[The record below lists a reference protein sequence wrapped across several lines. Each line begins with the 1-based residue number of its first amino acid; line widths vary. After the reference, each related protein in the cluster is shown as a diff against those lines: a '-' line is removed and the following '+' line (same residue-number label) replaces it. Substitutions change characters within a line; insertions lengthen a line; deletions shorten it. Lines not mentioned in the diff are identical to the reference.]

1 MEKGLGVPGVPGK
14 TGRGSAGAF
23 PCAVPGR
30 CHPHPQVW
38 DTPGGL
44 LQPPCHPRAPN
55 TSLPP
60 PEARKPDPSEQPPGV
75 SPASTPPPTLAGV
88 WGPPRPLGDVQRAAS
103 LITLSQPL
111 QQVQSML
118 RAMGG
123 RDTEV
128 GKPLSPMHPSLGCTL
143 GAAEPREPVQRVNPP
158 ARQVETWEG
167 RAGWGSSPGWREQ
180 VAGCSLVDPGVRV
193 LGTPHFTSPG
203 GAVPQP
209 GLRTGHETLGGGF
222 GGLQDAAGEPGAAGG
237 PATVQHL
244 PPAAGGS
251 GGRGRR

>member
-1 MEKGLGVPGVPGK
+1 MPFRVLCLGDATLTPRFGTHRGGCYSPLATPGHPIPLSLHQK
-14 TGRGSAGAF
+14 RGS
-23 PCAVPGR
+23 PIHQNSPPGS
-30 CHPHPQVW
+30 
-38 DTPGGL
+38 
-44 LQPPCHPRAPN
+44 A
-55 TSLPP
+55 LPP
-60 PEARKPDPSEQPPGV
+60 PPRPPSPGFGAPPDPWEMYREQRRS
-75 SPASTPPPTLAGV
+75 SPCPSPCN
-88 WGPPRPLGDVQRAAS
+88 RYRACS
-103 LITLSQPL
+103 GLW
-111 QQVQSML
+111 
-118 RAMGG
+118 RG